1 MTVMVVPTHQSHLP
15 AIRRTS
21 GIILGEANQHADAPH
36 PLRLLRAG
44 SERLRTRSYR
54 TAEER
59 KKLASPHSSPNLR
72 ISFFN

>member
-44 SERLRTRSYR
+44 SERPDRRR
-54 TAEER
+54 AAEKHNE
-59 KKLASPHSSPNLR
+59 LAPPHR
-72 ISFFN
+72 RH